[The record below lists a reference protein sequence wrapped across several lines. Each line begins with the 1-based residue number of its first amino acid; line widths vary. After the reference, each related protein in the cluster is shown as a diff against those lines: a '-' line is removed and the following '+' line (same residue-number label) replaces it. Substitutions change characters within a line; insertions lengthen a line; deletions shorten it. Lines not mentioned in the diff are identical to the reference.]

1 MIFTETI
8 FSKYAKNKK
17 RPSLLSFLLNQRL
30 FPYRVSCLQQQLL
43 TTLVQSDPHHSLHQG
58 AVTSRLRGTSTRRI
72 PPGKVPSS
80 KHQRRS
86 DCNAMICYE
95 ESGHYITR
103 KWESLLTVVRTICWS
118 VVELP
123 ILPCDS
129 CNTLLNLLR
138 QGISRDPDSII
149 IFTVH
154 KLPHALS
161 FFVFE
166 LFEGI
171 FFIERLYRNPSFKIS
186 VIK

>member
-1 MIFTETI
+1 M
-8 FSKYAKNKK
+8 
-17 RPSLLSFLLNQRL
+17 LSFLLNQRL

-95 ESGHYITR
+95 DSGHYITR

-129 CNTLLNLLR
+129 CNTLLNLLL
-138 QGISRDPDSII
+138 QGISSYTDSII
-149 IFTVH
+149 IFTLH
-154 KLPHALS
+154 KLPHAFS

-171 FFIERLYRNPSFKIS
+171 FLLKGYIETPPSIS
-186 VIK
+186 QLLNEFYSSHCKDALQFSF